1 MNDVKKKKNP
11 TQDNSSVPILDQPE
25 NVYEL
30 LNKYGTYE
38 IQPTADT
45 FNEYPAIA
53 QGLAK
58 KNKDIRENQKT

>member
-1 MNDVKKKKNP
+1 MKKKEKFP
-11 TQDNSSVPILDQPE
+11 ATFPSVPILDQPE
-25 NVYEL
+25 NVSEL

-45 FNEYPAIA
+45 ENMYPAIA

-58 KNKDIRENQKT
+58 KDRNIERNQKT

>member
-1 MNDVKKKKNP
+1 MKKKEEFP
-11 TQDNSSVPILDQPE
+11 TTFPSVPIMGEPE
-25 NVYEL
+25 NVSEL

-45 FNEYPAIA
+45 ENLYPAIA

-58 KNKDIRENQKT
+58 KDRNIERNQKT

>member
-1 MNDVKKKKNP
+1 MKKKEEFP
-11 TQDNSSVPILDQPE
+11 TTFPSVPIMGQPE
-25 NVYEL
+25 NVSEL

-45 FNEYPAIA
+45 ENSYPTIA

-58 KNKDIRENQKT
+58 KDRNIERNQKT

>member
-1 MNDVKKKKNP
+1 MKKRKDSQP
-11 TQDNSSVPILDQPE
+11 EFSSIPIVDQPE
-25 NVYEL
+25 NVSEII
-30 LNKYGTYE
+30 NKYGTYE

-58 KNKDIRENQKT
+58 KDKNIRENQKT